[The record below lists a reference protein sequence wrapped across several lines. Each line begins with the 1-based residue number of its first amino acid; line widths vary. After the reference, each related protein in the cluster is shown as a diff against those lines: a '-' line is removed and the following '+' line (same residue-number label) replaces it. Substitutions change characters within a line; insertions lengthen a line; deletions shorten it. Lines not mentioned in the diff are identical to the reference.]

1 LTIEFCAT
9 VDIFNNFTDE
19 KGSFIADLSS
29 DIKGILSLYEASF
42 LAIEGENQMDE
53 ARQFTTNCLK
63 DHTTRFSLKPS
74 LKEKVTHAL
83 ELPLHWR
90 MQRLHTRW
98 FIDQYEREE
107 DMNPSLLKLAKLD
120 FNMLQGI
127 YKKEL
132 KELSR

>member
-1 LTIEFCAT
+1 
-9 VDIFNNFTDE
+9 
-19 KGSFIADLSS
+19 
-29 DIKGILSLYEASF
+29 
-42 LAIEGENQMDE
+42 MDE

-63 DHTTRFSLKPS
+63 DLTTRFSIEPS
-74 LKEKVTHAL
+74 LKKKVTHAL